1 MSFTIEHRLW
11 EDVFDEVV
19 KNSTWGSSKAG
30 GPVWVMDFRFQS
42 LKALC
47 PDFEFIKV
55 AEKGFAESDRMC
67 FGSVW
72 LEFAEYYIRYWEICN
87 VMVITDALDG
97 TKVRFYSLL
106 SFVNLLNRVLARE
119 VEKGAPLSEIS
130 FILDRQSKFIEN
142 EDYIWRT
149 EWYLR
154 RNEMQGFVFP
164 SSHDFARKGNSMFY
178 EPDEYRYLPY
188 IMPRLVEFRNV
199 EVGARYTA
207 SGKELVY
214 RETACCTDP
223 YLLVKKVDDWEVYVP
238 NIIYDLMEFLSMG
251 FFDDKYWR
259 SKPGKFQYPWIQYWT
274 GRQISFSRYWGSS
287 MCLRPEPQTAYR
299 HGPYWHRADC
309 FKPKCYWETKRS
321 EDVAKYRLSKTFLDS
336 N

>member
-1 MSFTIEHRLW
+1 MGFKIERFLW
-11 EDVFDEVV
+11 EDVFDQVV

-47 PDFEFIKV
+47 PESEFIKA
-55 AEKGFAESDRMC
+55 AERVLGADL
-67 FGSVW
+67 VW
-72 LEFAEYYIRYWEICN
+72 ALGGTWVEFAEYYIRFWEICN
-87 VMVITDALDG
+87 VMVITDALHG
-97 TKVRFYSLL
+97 TKVHFYSLL
-106 SFVNLLNRVLARE
+106 SFANLLNRVLARE

-164 SSHDFARKGNSMFY
+164 SSHDFARKGSSMFY
-178 EPDEYRYLPY
+178 EAGEYRYLPY
-188 IMPRLVEFRNV
+188 IMPRLVEFRDV
-199 EVGARYTA
+199 EVGVRFTA
-207 SGKELVY
+207 SGKEPVY
-214 RETACCTDP
+214 REVICCTEP
-223 YLLVKKVDDWEVYVP
+223 YMLVKKVDDWEIYVP

-259 SKPGKFQYPWIQYWT
+259 SKPGKFQYPRIQYWT
-274 GRQISFSRYWGSS
+274 GGQTYYLQYGKI
-287 MCLRPEPQTAYR
+287 LIPERPKPQVA
-299 HGPYWHRADC
+299 GWCCSNWHRADC

-321 EDVAKYRLSKTFLDS
+321 EDSPRYRLNKTFLDF
-336 N
+336 